1 MALLL
6 PTNLNLPAAA
16 FVDRRTGLAKTVNDL
31 RNWDYENVP
40 IPVGFEVF
48 VDGKWYIYQG
58 QENVTA
64 DTLTGYFRE
73 RGGINVVQVTGNSTD
88 SVMSQKAVTDQLNTL
103 SDRINEI
110 TENLGIILEIREV
123 ELLNSEGNPLNQ
135 GGGLYEV
142 GEQVSPI
149 FGWKVYYNG
158 VPILASDS
166 SLITGV
172 WLVLENGEEN
182 RADGTII
189 PATSSDED
197 PYLFQFQSGYSISSN
212 TKFRVRLSFGTGVG
226 QITASLDIDY
236 SFVYRKYWG
245 YTTIPAKQLNSD
257 NVDNFINGTEGKI
270 IGTELSLSREL
281 PLTRF
286 DCSSAESSV
295 YPIYIIPNSVFQQV
309 SGNEIRVLVGSID
322 VNIYELILNS
332 IFVDRGSVGYSVI
345 AFSVPQKGILN
356 IEIKNYE

>member
-123 ELLNSEGNPLNQ
+123 ELLNSEGNPLNH

-166 SLITGV
+166 SLITDV

-182 RADGTII
+182 RGGRDWQLHTVPHTAGMGHHRTQKPGADVQPRQHRLHRRSIRRRPGIRRPVALHLARRHQPRHS
-189 PATSSDED
+189 PA
-197 PYLFQFQSGYSISSN
+197 P
-212 TKFRVRLSFGTGVG
+212 
-226 QITASLDIDY
+226 
-236 SFVYRKYWG
+236 
-245 YTTIPAKQLNSD
+245 
-257 NVDNFINGTEGKI
+257 
-270 IGTELSLSREL
+270 
-281 PLTRF
+281 
-286 DCSSAESSV
+286 
-295 YPIYIIPNSVFQQV
+295 
-309 SGNEIRVLVGSID
+309 
-322 VNIYELILNS
+322 
-332 IFVDRGSVGYSVI
+332 
-345 AFSVPQKGILN
+345 
-356 IEIKNYE
+356 